1 MGSCT
6 GCIFFIIARILN
18 KECPQM
24 RYISADV
31 FKLHKDA
38 PFFNFYYNL
47 QISALADEQTHRE
60 RQVGF

>member
-1 MGSCT
+1 
-6 GCIFFIIARILN
+6 
-18 KECPQM
+18 M